1 VSGHSVTL
9 QETVAVSSAE
19 INGAT
24 AFEVSGMTACLC
36 SFDSYLPQVFFF
48 NVLGSVTIKIIM
60 YLMNLSF
67 PVCWFFFMRLEL
79 VKYDVAFMMVNFHFE
94 ADSSYIWQTSVIF
107 SY

>member
-1 VSGHSVTL
+1 MSGHSVTL

-36 SFDSYLPQVFFF
+36 SLHSCLPQSFFF
-48 NVLGSVTIKIIM
+48 NVLGSVTIEIII

-67 PVCWFFFMRLEL
+67 PVCWFSFMRLKL
-79 VKYDVAFMMVNFHFE
+79 VKHDL
-94 ADSSYIWQTSVIF
+94 QF
-107 SY
+107 SL